1 MASLTEAASITRRE
15 SVMLRHRSAVLRADS
30 QGAIRVC
37 EARRASCRTT
47 LDRTARNRD
56 LRFTSGWS
64 DLLWG
69 LPGPELHQ
77 VLVVV
82 DGDC

>member
-1 MASLTEAASITRRE
+1 MASLTEAALSSRRHAE
-15 SVMLRHRSAVLRADS
+15 TLRRRSAVLRAAS

-47 LDRTARNRD
+47 LDRSRNRD
-56 LRFTSGWS
+56 VRFTSGWS

-82 DGDC
+82 DGDR

>member
-1 MASLTEAASITRRE
+1 
-15 SVMLRHRSAVLRADS
+15 MLRRRSAVLRATS

-37 EARRASCRTT
+37 EARRASCRST
-47 LDRTARNRD
+47 LDRSRNRD

>member
-1 MASLTEAASITRRE
+1 MASLRETALTTRRE
-15 SVMLRHRSAVLRADS
+15 SAIIRHRSAVLKAAS

-47 LDRTARNRD
+47 LDRSARNRD

>member
-1 MASLTEAASITRRE
+1 MASLTETAVSTRRE
-15 SVMLRHRSAVLRADS
+15 AATLRRRSAALRAAS

-47 LDRTARNRD
+47 LDRSARNRD

-69 LPGPELHQ
+69 LPGPELLQ